1 MGIAVLGPLTVDG
14 GQHLGRRDRVVLS
27 ALVVHPGDVVSA
39 DVLADVLW
47 GDELPASW
55 TKIVQGCVVRLRKAL
70 GNRSIETS
78 PRGYRLTVPP
88 DEIDAQRFER
98 AVERAGVLVATD
110 AERAAAVLSGALR
123 LWRGRPLIEVE
134 CWDAARIEA
143 ARLEE
148 LRQLAQETAVEAAL
162 RSGRHSSVLGRAQ
175 ALVAEAPLRERR
187 SILLATAQYRS
198 GRQAEALDTVLRL
211 RAVLNRELGVDP
223 VPEIDELQEAILR
236 QDPALVPAAA
246 DALMFLAEE
255 VHAAARLVDRSGSE
269 EQRTATAKILADAR
283 HSIHLLL
290 ADA

>member
-1 MGIAVLGPLTVDG
+1 M
-14 GQHLGRRDRVVLS
+14 
-27 ALVVHPGDVVSA
+27 VHPGDVVSA